1 MYLTTTRDNLV
12 GAVGLVQRAIP
23 SRTPLPV
30 LSGILLQ
37 ATGEG
42 LTLTG
47 SDLELSIAT
56 WIPAEVTTSGQLL
69 LPARYLADIVR
80 RLPEGPVQIEAAA
93 DGAGAVLRYGNAEAR
108 LSGFPAEDYPQLPD
122 VVPQVQFSLPVET
135 CRELV
140 RQVIYAAG
148 QDELRPIFTGV
159 LLEIVE
165 GELYLVATDTHRLAL
180 KRHRLPDNELHLTN
194 IVIPAKAINEL
205 YRSLTSLE
213 GDVTVEV
220 AENHVAFRSG
230 PLRVVSR
237 LIDGRYPDYR
247 QVIPKS
253 YLTRLRALDGTAF
266 LHTIERAAVFA
277 QDEVP
282 VILCEVEGGFMRVSA
297 QSQVGSLEE
306 TLPVASEG
314 EPVAVAF
321 NAGYLTDA
329 LRASLTPEV
338 DLELNG
344 PLGPA
349 VLRPAGTDD
358 YLALVLPV
366 RLT

>member
-1 MYLTTTRDNLV
+1 MYLTTTRDNLA

-56 WIPAEVTTSGQLL
+56 WIPAEVTTPGELL

-135 CRELV
+135 CREVV

-180 KRHRLPDNELHLTN
+180 KRHRLPDNELQLTN

-220 AENHVAFRSG
+220 AENYVAFSSG

-253 YLTRLRALDGTAF
+253 YLTRLSALDGTAL

-282 VILCEVEGGFMRVSA
+282 VILCEVEGGFVRVSA

-321 NAGYLTDA
+321 NAGYLMDA

-349 VLRPAGTDD
+349 VLRPAGADD

>member
-1 MYLTTTRDNLV
+1 MYLTTTRDNLAA
-12 GAVGLVQRAIP
+12 AVGLVQRVIP
-23 SRTPLPV
+23 PRSPLPV
-30 LSGILLQ
+30 LSGILLK
-37 ATGEG
+37 AADDR

-47 SDLELSIAT
+47 SDLELAISM
-56 WIPAEVTTSGQLL
+56 WIPAEVTTPGELL
-69 LPARYLADIVR
+69 LPARYVADIVR

-93 DGAGAVLRYGNAEAR
+93 DGCGAVLRYGNAQAR
-108 LSGFPAEDYPQLPD
+108 LSGFPPQDYPQLPQ
-122 VVPQVQFSLPVET
+122 VIPQVKFSLPVET
-135 CRELV
+135 CRDLV

-180 KRHRLPDNELHLTN
+180 KRYRLPDNELQLTN
-194 IVIPAKAINEL
+194 IVIPAKAVNEL
-205 YRSLTSLE
+205 YRSLGVLE
-213 GDVTVEV
+213 GEVTVRV
-220 AENHVAFRSG
+220 AENYVGFTSG
-230 PLRVVSR
+230 PLRLITR

-253 YLTRLRALDGTAF
+253 YLTRLTALDGLAF
-266 LHTIERAAVFA
+266 LRTIERAAVFA
-277 QDEVP
+277 QEEVP
-282 VILCEVEGGFMRVSA
+282 VVLCEIEGDTMRVSA

-306 TLPVASEG
+306 TLPVCSEG

-321 NAGYLTDA
+321 NAGYLMEA
-329 LRASLTPEV
+329 LRASSTQEV

-349 VLRPAGTDD
+349 VLRPAGADD